1 MDVLAIADA
10 LAAKFA
16 SGTLTPPTGY
26 GAIRVATARTPNA
39 IPVAPFLLVTL
50 PSGEVI
56 IEGQW
61 AKHHLDFD
69 VEFHWA
75 QHSGDKPR
83 DMTALLDWL
92 PKLLTAVLSGWQ
104 LGITGIQKTLPMDY
118 EYDVMPYAGVEFYG
132 WRIRHRV
139 YFDEAQTVT
148 A

>member
-1 MDVLAIADA
+1 MDALAIADA

-26 GAIRVATARTPNA
+26 GAIRTATARTPNA
-39 IPVAPFLLVTL
+39 IPTSPFLLVTL
-50 PSGEVI
+50 PEGEII

-69 VEFHWA
+69 VEFHYA
-75 QHSGDKPR
+75 QYSGDKPR
-83 DMTALLDWL
+83 DMAAMLAWL
-92 PKLLTAVLSGWQ
+92 PKLLTATL
-104 LGITGIQKTLPMDY
+104 TGIEKTLPMDY
-118 EYDVMPYAGVEFYG
+118 EYAILPYAGVEFYG

-139 YFDEAQTVT
+139 YFGEAQTVT